1 MKNNLPKTFLTIIT
15 ASLFT
20 LSNLQAQNVSLNVLV
35 LNSGVVPQNGT
46 GTVEATINTLT
57 GSGGQTTPVAI
68 GKINLQISVPSSLR
82 FATSQTNLPTGWTV
96 RNNSGSVI
104 NICNSSTTLAY
115 NSATILPI
123 TLEGVTV
130 TSGTPTLSGQLSFK
144 TNCSAPGSLAG
155 DNPSDNGS
163 NAGFSVADVLPIKL
177 SNFKASINN
186 CQPVLSWTT
195 ESEIISDRF
204 EIERSFAS
212 SSNNW
217 RTIGL
222 VNANGYTY
230 AKTNYSLVDN
240 TLSSNGERVLYR
252 LKMIDQDNRFKYS
265 NVLPVTINCS
275 IKQVF
280 AYPNPV
286 KNGTLQVSISG
297 TTSNTQLVLT
307 SINGAVLLKTTVSAG
322 TNLIDVS
329 NVANGMYILSVNYT
343 DGETKKIKVIIQQ

>member
-1 MKNNLPKTFLTIIT
+1 MKNNLPKSFFTIIA

-46 GTVEATINTLT
+46 GTVEATINTLI

-82 FATSQTNLPTGWTV
+82 FATSQTNLPSGWTV
-96 RNNSGSVI
+96 RTNIGSVI
-104 NICNSSTTLAY
+104 NICNSSTTLAF

-130 TSGTPTLSGQLSFK
+130 TSGSPILSGQLSFR
-144 TNCSAPGSLAG
+144 TNCSAPGSLTG

-163 NAGFSVADVLPIKL
+163 TAGFSVADVLPIKL

-204 EIERSFAS
+204 EVERSFAS
-212 SSNNW
+212 TSNNW

-230 AKTNYSLVDN
+230 AKTNYSFVDN

-252 LKMIDQDNRFKYS
+252 LKMIDQDSRFKYS
-265 NVLPVTINCS
+265 SILPVAINCS
-275 IKQVF
+275 VKQLF

-286 KNGTLQVSISG
+286 QNGTLQVSITG
-297 TTSNTQLVLT
+297 TTSNSQALL
-307 SINGAVLLKTTVSAG
+307 SAINGAVILKTTITAG
-322 TNLIDVS
+322 TNSIDVS
-329 NVANGMYILSVNYT
+329 NVANGVYVLSVNYA
-343 DGETKKIKVIIQQ
+343 DGESKKIKVIIQQ